1 MILVTGG
8 AFQGKRKFA
17 EDLACRKKKGQN
29 PAEIVEPQ
37 AVTVNGESG
46 DWHQFQNADVIA
58 GIHQWAEKLMETG
71 KDPFAMVQELL
82 EANPSAVITLDQMGC
97 GVVPVKA
104 SDRQYR
110 EMVGRIGCMLA
121 EQAEEVYLI
130 NCGIARKIK

>member
-29 PAEIVEPQ
+29 PAEIVELQ

-46 DWHQFQNADVIA
+46 DWQQFQNADVVA
-58 GIHQWAEKLMETG
+58 GIQRWIATLLETG
-71 KDPFAMVQELL
+71 KDPFAMVQKLL
-82 EANPSAVITLDQMGC
+82 EANPGAVITLDQVGC

-110 EMVGRIGCMLA
+110 ETVGRIGCMLA